1 LLGKNILVTRPKKQA
16 ISFIEMI
23 EGEAGSAV
31 FAPTIEIKAAEN
43 IGPLQK
49 EVGNLEN
56 YSHLIFTSVN
66 GVKYFMQ
73 ELDRQQLDLR
83 ALAGTKIMTIG
94 SKTAEELRVNGI
106 RTDFLPE
113 DYSTSGILD
122 YLRKLQ
128 SKGEINLRQASFL
141 LPRAD
146 IAPKIL
152 EKELKNMGA
161 KVKNVEAYKTEA
173 VEMEVEILD
182 LLKNDD
188 LDLLTFTSSS
198 TVDNFIIGLEKLIK
212 SQNELLENDSK
223 EIDQKKLW
231 QRLKEIPAACIGPV
245 TANQAKKYGLNVKIT
260 AAEYTIEGLFDE
272 ILKYYL

>member
-1 LLGKNILVTRPKKQA
+1 
-16 ISFIEMI
+16 MI
-23 EGEAGSAV
+23 EEEAGSAL
-31 FAPTIEIKAAEN
+31 FAPTIEIKAAGN

-49 EVGNLEN
+49 AVDNLEN

-73 ELDRQQLDLR
+73 ELNRQQLDLR
-83 ALAGTKIMTIG
+83 ALAGMKIMTIG
-94 SKTAEELRVNGI
+94 SKTAAELKANGI
-106 RTDFLPE
+106 RADFLPE

-128 SKGEINLRQASFL
+128 SKGEINLKQASFL

-152 EKELKNMGA
+152 EEELRNMGA